1 MSNLQIKG
9 MDDKLYAELKKL
21 AAEENRSLSQQAL
34 FLFKDYMARKRQ
46 VKNLKP
52 PAEVLLELSGSWE
65 DERDSETIIAKI
77 KKARTNSKGPQKGF

>member
-46 VKNLKP
+46 VKNFKT
-52 PAEVLLELSGSWE
+52 PAEVLLELSASWE
-65 DERDSETIIAKI
+65 DERDSEIIIAKI
-77 KKARTNSKGPQKGF
+77 KKARKNSKGPQKGF

>member
-46 VKNLKP
+46 VKNFKT
-52 PAEVLLELSGSWE
+52 PAEVLLELSASWE

-77 KKARTNSKGPQKGF
+77 KKARKNSKGPQKRF

>member
-34 FLFKDYMARKRQ
+34 FLFKDYMAKKRQ
-46 VKNLKP
+46 VKNFRT

-65 DERDSETIIAKI
+65 DERDPETIIANI
-77 KKARTNSKGPQKGF
+77 KRARKHSKRPKQGF

>member
-1 MSNLQIKG
+1 

-46 VKNLKP
+46 VKNFKT
-52 PAEVLLELSGSWE
+52 PAEVLLELSASWE

-77 KKARTNSKGPQKGF
+77 KKARKNSKEPQKRF